1 MTTTT
6 LITLFTTLMAA
17 APQNWTVRDHMPL
30 EKFVVQ
36 AHRGAGVLAPENT
49 IAAFE
54 LGWKLHCVPEA
65 DVRTTSD
72 GVIVAFHDNNFAR
85 VVVSVTP
92 EMAKKGVKDI
102 TFDELQKLDVGE
114 EQHVLKM
121 SEIFAAMTGKPER
134 RMYLDI
140 KQVDFEQL
148 AREVREAKIESQVI
162 VASTKYDEIKRWK
175 TLVPRS
181 QTLLW
186 VGSTSDA
193 GLEKKLEPVRAA
205 NYEGVT
211 QVQIHVHLREGI
223 ETIGRDQPNLFV
235 ETDDYLRAR
244 GDEFRQRGLL
254 YQTLPYGKGAE
265 SPEVYWK
272 LLDLGFMSFATDHP
286 DVTWD
291 VIKKY
296 YAEASK

>member
-1 MTTTT
+1 MTTTLMT
-6 LITLFTTLMAA
+6 FLTALIAA

-72 GVIVAFHDNNFAR
+72 GVIVAFHDANFAR
-85 VVVSVTP
+85 VVVGVTP
-92 EMAKKGVKDI
+92 ELAKKGVKDI

-121 SEIFAAMTGKPER
+121 SEIFAVMTGKPER

-148 AREVREAKIESQVI
+148 AREVRAAKIESQVI

-175 TLVPRS
+175 AMVPQS

-205 NYEGVT
+205 NFQGVT
-211 QVQIHVHLREGI
+211 QVQIHVHLRDGLESI
-223 ETIGRDQPNLFV
+223 KRDQVNVFL
-235 ETDDYLRAR
+235 ESDDYLRAR